1 MQIIEK
7 PVKSILFIAVA
18 GDTESITEHDIIV
31 SNLTCDK
38 KVLKVIDFMMVWE
51 YIDSIKTNER

>member
-1 MQIIEK
+1 MVE
-7 PVKSILFIAVA
+7 VA

-31 SNLTCDK
+31 LNLTYNK

-51 YIDSIKTNER
+51 YIDGIKTNER